1 MFYFLR
7 FSFYRFCQQKSAT
20 FNILFDN
27 VFKRVKGK
35 RKAASSRS
43 AIEWIMRGAAE
54 MFIVGTPIQ
63 KRVKR
68 REEGARGWREVS
80 SKVLTRGGGGGRGW
94 RRRYKPPASFTPP
107 PLSFPLSSP
116 EQNRGELCHRGCCSI
131 RRFLER
137 EGGGV
142 WVNETLEASF
152 FFFNVVFSS
161 NC

>member
-7 FSFYRFCQQKSAT
+7 FSYRFCQQKST
-20 FNILFDN
+20 TSFNILFDN

-68 REEGARGWREVS
+68 REESARGWREVS
-80 SKVLTRGGGGGRGW
+80 SKVLTRGGGRP
-94 RRRYKPPASFTPP
+94 R
-107 PLSFPLSSP
+107 
-116 EQNRGELCHRGCCSI
+116 
-131 RRFLER
+131 
-137 EGGGV
+137 
-142 WVNETLEASF
+142 LEASLQASSLIHTSAPLVSSLISGTESWRTLSSRLLLDPTISRERGRRSVGERNFGSFLF
-152 FFFNVVFSS
+152 FF
-161 NC
+161 